1 MQSSQDFER
10 FTSRASAELP
20 DVQLVVSEI
29 RSWAREA
36 LREWSRPDAD
46 VSAVASC
53 MDVIEAWARM
63 CADSMRDGEF

>member
-1 MQSSQDFER
+1 MQSSQDFGR
-10 FTSRASAELP
+10 YTSRASDELP

-63 CADSMRDGEF
+63 CADSMRDVEF